1 MKNNI
6 IAELTSITGQKNILT
21 KAHKTKRYRTGF
33 RSGEGAAI
41 AVVFPTSLWMQWQIL
56 ELCVK
61 NDIIIIMQAA
71 NTGLT
76 EGSTPSGNQY
86 GRDVVILNTTK
97 MNEIHVIND
106 GEQVIAL
113 PGATLYEL
121 EEKLIKYDR
130 LPHSEIGS
138 SCIGASIV
146 GGVCNNSG
154 GALIHRGP
162 AYTELALFAQIHDDG
177 RLELV
182 NHLAIDLGQD
192 PETILKKLDSGEIDQ
207 YDLELTAKK
216 ASDHSY
222 QDRVRDINAA
232 TPARYNAEKTHLYE
246 TSGCAGKLV
255 VFAMRL
261 DTYPK
266 NDKEE
271 LFYIGTNNPSELSE
285 IRNYILSEFDNLPIL
300 AEYMHKDIYDVAKK
314 YGKDVFVIINLLG
327 TSYLPMFFTLK
338 GNMDAWFEKMGFLP
352 KYFADKIMQFSSL
365 FLPNLLPS
373 KIESYRKKYDHY
385 LMIKMANGGIEEAQ
399 QYFDKYYS
407 KNQNRQGE
415 YCKPSSTDSDKIL
428 LHRFVAA
435 GSAVRYQAVHHK
447 QVEDVIALD
456 VALRRNEKDWFEALP
471 PEIEQQLT
479 HKLYYGHFM
488 CHVFHQDYLVKKG
501 ADISKI
507 KSQMLELFTQKGAE
521 YPAEHNVGHVY
532 KAKPDLADFYKK
544 LDPTNSLN
552 PGIGKMSKIK
562 HYSEK

>member
-6 IAELTSITGQKNILT
+6 IVELTHITGRQNILT

-41 AVVFPTSLWMQWQIL
+41 AVIFPTSLWMQWQVL
-56 ELCVK
+56 QFCVK

-76 EGSTPSGNQY
+76 EGSTPSGNEY
-86 GRDVVILNTTK
+86 GRDVVILNTTR
-97 MNEIHVIND
+97 MDQIHVIND

-121 EEKLIKYDR
+121 EEKLVKHNR

-162 AYTELALFAQIHDDG
+162 AYTELALYAQIHEDG
-177 RLELV
+177 RLELI
-182 NHLAIDLGQD
+182 NHLAIDLGQT
-192 PETILKKLDSGEIDQ
+192 PEAILKKLDAGEFNQNDF
-207 YDLELTAKK
+207 ELTYKK

-222 QDRVRDINAA
+222 QDRVRDVEAA

-261 DTYPK
+261 DTYEK
-266 NDKEE
+266 NEKEQ
-271 LFYIGTNNPSELSE
+271 LFYIGTNDPNELSD
-285 IRNYILSEFDNLPIL
+285 IRKHILSEFDNLPIL
-300 AEYMHKDIYDVAKK
+300 AEYMHKDIYDIAKK

-338 GNMDAWFEKMGFLP
+338 GNMDAWFEKIRFLP
-352 KYFADKIMQFSSL
+352 KYFADKIMQFSCL
-365 FLPNLLPS
+365 FLPNLLPT
-373 KIESYRKKYDHY
+373 KIENYRKKYDHY
-385 LMIKMANGGIEEAQ
+385 LMIKMANDGIEEAQ
-399 QYFDKYYS
+399 QYFDDYFA
-407 KNQNRQGE
+407 KNQNKQGE
-415 YCKPSSTDSDKIL
+415 YFRPSSKDAGKIL

-435 GSAVRYQAVHHK
+435 GSAVRYHAVHHK

-456 VALRRNEKDWFEALP
+456 VALKRNEKDWFERLP
-471 PEIEQQLT
+471 QDIEVQLT

-501 ADISKI
+501 ADITKI
-507 KSQMLELFTQKGAE
+507 KSQMLEIFSRKGAE

-532 KAKPDLADFYKK
+532 NAKPDLAEFYKQ

-562 HYSEK
+562 HYSK

>member
-1 MKNNI
+1 MQNNI
-6 IAELTSITGQKNILT
+6 ITELTKLVGQKNILT

-33 RSGEGAAI
+33 RSGEGDAI
-41 AVVFPTSLWMQWQIL
+41 AVVFPTSLWAQWQVL
-56 ELCVK
+56 QLCVK
-61 NDIIIIMQAA
+61 HDIIIIMQAA

-86 GRDVVILNTTK
+86 GRDVLILNTTK
-97 MNEIHVIND
+97 MDRIQVINQ
-106 GEQVIAL
+106 GEQVIAF
-113 PGATLYEL
+113 PGATLYKL
-121 EEKLIKYDR
+121 EECLLAYDR

-162 AYTELALFAQIHDDG
+162 AYTELALFAQIHQDG

-182 NHLAIDLGQD
+182 NHLGIDLGQD
-192 PETILKKLDSGEIDQ
+192 PEGILKKLDAGMF
-207 YDLELTAKK
+207 DLDDFEPTNKV

-222 QDRVRDINAA
+222 QDHVRDVEAA
-232 TPARYNAEKTHLYE
+232 TPARYNADKNHLYE

-255 VFAMRL
+255 VFAVRL
-261 DTYPK
+261 DTYEK
-266 NDKEE
+266 NQQEQ
-271 LFYIGTNNPSELSE
+271 LFYIGTNDPNELSQ
-285 IRNYILSEFDNLPIL
+285 IRKHILSEFDNLPIL
-300 AEYMHKDIYDVAKK
+300 AEYMHKDIYDIAKK

-352 KYFADKIMQFSSL
+352 KYFADKMMQFSCA
-365 FLPNLLPS
+365 FLPNLLPK
-373 KIESYRKKYDHY
+373 KIENYRKKYDHY
-385 LMIKMANGGIEEAQ
+385 LMIKMADGGIAEAEK
-399 QYFDKYYS
+399 YFADYFS
-407 KNQNRQGE
+407 KPKNRRGE
-415 YCKPSSTDSDKIL
+415 YFVCSAKDSGKIL

-435 GSAVRYQAVHHK
+435 GSAVRYHAVHHQ

-456 VALRRNEKDWFEALP
+456 VALKRNEKNWFEALP
-471 PEIEQQLT
+471 KDIEEQLT

-501 ADISKI
+501 ADIAKI
-507 KSQMLELFTQKGAE
+507 KSQMLEIFSQKGAE

-532 KAKPDLADFYKK
+532 HAKPDLADFYQQ

-552 PGIGKMSKIK
+552 PGIGKMSKLK
-562 HYSEK
+562 FYD